1 MSTKAAQ
8 EHDRPVVV
16 PVLDELVFDSSEAVE
31 QLQELLR
38 AGRTRL
44 VLDMRQTRFV
54 SGIGLGVIADAVKQA
69 RRCGGDVKIVAGS
82 PALRRVFELGELDSL
97 VEFYDDVERACNA
110 FTACVGE
117 IERTLLWRQFANE

>member
-1 MSTKAAQ
+1 MSTQASQ
-8 EHDRPVVV
+8 DHERPVVV

-54 SGIGLGVIADAVKQA
+54 SGIGLGVIADAVRQA
-69 RRCGGDVKIVAGS
+69 RRCGGDVKVVAGTR
-82 PALRRVFELGELDSL
+82 ALRRVFEVGELVAV

-110 FTACVGE
+110 FAACVGE
-117 IERTLLWRQFANE
+117 IERALLWRQFADE